1 MGAGAVV
8 EKVAMKTASGKCL
21 RLVLPALLPVA
32 AALAGDGAPAETNR
46 LWRAT
51 NGTTLEAAFETL
63 EDGYVHLRKPD
74 AAEVVI
80 RLTSL
85 CNEDRLYIGRMTTA
99 RRPAAGAGGDDKTAA
114 AAAGRQ
120 ADGIP
125 TEEEIAAFL
134 TTYQPPGRPERY
146 IFTAT
151 FGVPALT
158 PRERKAYARSG
169 KVPYRITMDLMEA
182 KTVGGRTFSK
192 RVEGRGNVVVMDA
205 AGTVIDRTKEAL
217 GKLCPS

>member
-1 MGAGAVV
+1 MKTA
-8 EKVAMKTASGKCL
+8 KTASGKCL
-21 RLVLPALLPVA
+21 RLVLPALLWVA

-46 LWRAT
+46 LWRAA
-51 NGTTLEAAFETL
+51 NGTTLEAAFERL

-74 AAEVVI
+74 ASEVVI

-99 RRPAAGAGGDDKTAA
+99 RRPAAGAGDDDKTAVA
-114 AAAGRQ
+114 AVAAGRQ

-182 KTVGGRTFSK
+182 KTVGGRTLYK